1 MGDETHLCRPSLCQ
15 QWEVVPHLLCLVAGV
30 PGPAAEQS
38 SDVAASSDPQCSW
51 VRGGGLEVD
60 GLLSQP

>member
-1 MGDETHLCRPSLCQ
+1 MQ
-15 QWEVVPHLLCLVAGV
+15 
-30 PGPAAEQS
+30 GPAAEQS

-51 VRGGGLEVD
+51 VRGWGLEED